1 MNRPSE
7 IQDLEQFR
15 VMNNGSI
22 VQLVDH
28 VQQVV
33 ERSPDVQIL
42 IGSDSQNRNGSTTYA
57 TTVVFR
63 YQNNGAHVLYKKE
76 KTIRVSDLWTRLWAE
91 LERSITVADYLEDRA
106 GIKVHQIDLD
116 YNSDPAYASNK
127 VWIAAVGYLRSMGYR
142 SGAKPDL
149 LIASWAANVICN

>member
-1 MNRPSE
+1 MLGPAE

-15 VMNNGSI
+15 IMNNGSL

-28 VQQVV
+28 TIEQLRQT
-33 ERSPDVQIL
+33 PDVQVL
-42 IGSDSQNRNGSTTYA
+42 IGSDSQNRNGTTTYA

-63 YQNNGAHVLYKKE
+63 YENNGAHVIYKKE
-76 KTIRVSDLWTRLWAE
+76 KTQKVGDLWTRLWAE
-91 LERSITVADYLEDRA
+91 LERSIAVAEHLETHA
-106 GIKVHQIDLD
+106 GIKIHQIDMD

-127 VWIAAVGYLRSMGYR
+127 VFTAAVGYLRSMGYR
-142 SGAKPDL
+142 SGSKPDL

>member
-1 MNRPSE
+1 MS
-7 IQDLEQFR
+7 
-15 VMNNGSI
+15 NGSA
-22 VQLVDH
+22 VHLVEH

-63 YQNNGAHVLYKKE
+63 YRNNGAHVLYKKE
-76 KTIRVSDLWTRLWAE
+76 KTIKVNDLWTRLWAE
-91 LERSITVADYLEDRA
+91 LERSIMVAEYLEEQA
-106 GIKVHQIDLD
+106 GIKIHQIDMD
-116 YNSDPAYASNK
+116 YNSDATFASNK
-127 VWIAAVGYLRSMGYR
+127 VWSAAVGYLRSLGYR